1 MDEKNNLLGSL
12 IDIAIDYGET
22 SIELVKL
29 KVIDKTTGIV
39 SSLIPLS
46 IILVFILSF
55 LLFLNLGIAFW
66 LGDIFGKTA
75 YGFLAVSGFYLFAA
89 IFIRLFLYKWIKR
102 LVGDYL
108 VKRMLKK

>member
-1 MDEKNNLLGSL
+1 MEEKTNLLGSL
-12 IDIAIDYGET
+12 IDIATDYGET

-29 KVIDKTTGIV
+29 KVLDKTTDFV

-46 IILVFILSF
+46 IVLVLLFLF

-66 LGDIFGKTA
+66 LGDIIGKTA
-75 YGFLAVSGFYLFAA
+75 YGFLVVAGFY
-89 IFIRLFLYKWIKR
+89 IFSATVIRLFFYKWIKR

-108 VKRMLKK
+108 VKRLLK